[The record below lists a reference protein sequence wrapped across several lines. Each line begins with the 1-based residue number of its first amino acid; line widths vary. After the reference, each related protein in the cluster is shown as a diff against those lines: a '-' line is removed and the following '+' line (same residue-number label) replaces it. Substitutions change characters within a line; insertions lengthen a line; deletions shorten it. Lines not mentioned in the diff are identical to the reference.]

1 LLRAK
6 WRDLRRGIDNVQYI
20 EDVLETEKKKKELR
34 DKLKEKYDYK
44 NKIILEEGQPVTVG
58 LTLDSGGLY

>member
-1 LLRAK
+1 MLRAK

-58 LTLDSGGLY
+58 LIIDSGGLY

>member
-58 LTLDSGGLY
+58 LIIDSGGLY